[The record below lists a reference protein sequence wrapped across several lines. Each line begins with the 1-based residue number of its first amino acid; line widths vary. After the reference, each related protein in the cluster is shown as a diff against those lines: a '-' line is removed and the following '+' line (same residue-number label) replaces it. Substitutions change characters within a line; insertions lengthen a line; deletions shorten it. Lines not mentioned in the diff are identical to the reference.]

1 MISDIRLQHFRS
13 YEDATFEFGPGVNI
27 IVGPN
32 GSGKTNLLEALQI
45 LAIGRSYRVQDAELL
60 QFDEPWFRLDSHL
73 DDGAYT
79 RVVKFVTTPRQY
91 KTFELDGVTHRSLAF
106 EHTTPIVLFE
116 PNNLFL
122 LHGAPE
128 LRRAYLDDI
137 LEQIQPGYATFR
149 KHYKRALAQ
158 RNALLKK
165 GIPSPQEI
173 FPWDLRLSELGA
185 VISRSRAGLVT
196 QLSESLRDLY
206 TTISHTNKNV
216 QLHYETGFPTE
227 SYETH
232 MLQKLESALSRDIAR
247 GFTAYGPHREDM
259 SVTFDGHPAEEVASR
274 GEIRTVV
281 LALKIIELGI
291 IEKVRGKTPLLLL
304 DDVFSEL
311 DGTRRRALTDY
322 LQRYQTFLTTT
333 DADLVVKH
341 FTTSTILPLV

>member
-1 MISDIRLQHFRS
+1 MIFDIRLQHFRS
-13 YEDATFEFGPGVNI
+13 YIDATFEFGSGVNI

-32 GSGKTNLLEALQI
+32 GSGKTNLLESLQVI
-45 LAIGRSYRVQDAELL
+45 ATGKSYRVQDNELL
-60 QFDEPWFRLDSHL
+60 HFEKPWFRLDAHTG
-73 DDGAYT
+73 DGTST
-79 RVVKFVTTPRQY
+79 RVVKLVTSPRQQ
-91 KTFELDGVTHRSLAF
+91 KTFELNDAAHRSLTF
-106 EHTTPIVLFE
+106 EHTIPIVLFE
-116 PNNLFL
+116 PNNLYL

-128 LRRAYLDDI
+128 VRRAYLDDI
-137 LEQIQPGYATFR
+137 IEQIQPGYAAIR
-149 KHYKRALAQ
+149 RHYRRTLAQ

-165 GIPSPQEI
+165 GTPSSKEM

-185 VISRSRAGLVT
+185 VIARSRLDLISRFN
-196 QLSESLRDLY
+196 QLLQELY
-206 TTISHTNKNV
+206 ATISHTTKSV
-216 QLHYETGFPTE
+216 QLNYSAMFPAD

-232 MLQKLESALSRDIAR
+232 MLQKLESALPRDVMR

-259 SVTFDGHPAEEVASR
+259 SVVFDGHPAEEVASR

-291 IEKVRGKTPLLLL
+291 LEEVRGKTPILLL

-341 FTTSTILPLV
+341 FTSSTILPIQ

>member
-1 MISDIRLQHFRS
+1 MISDVRLQHFRS
-13 YEDATFEFGPGVNI
+13 YLDATFEFGPGVNI

-32 GSGKTNLLEALQI
+32 GSGKTNLLESLQI
-45 LAIGRSYRVQDAELL
+45 IATGKSYRVQDSELL
-60 QFDEPWFRLDSHL
+60 HFEKPWFRLDAHI
-73 DDGAYT
+73 DDGNYT
-79 RVVKFVTTPRQY
+79 RVVKFVTTPRQQ
-91 KTFELDGVTHRSLAF
+91 KTFELNDVVHRSLAF
-106 EHTTPIVLFE
+106 EHSIPIVLFE
-116 PNNLFL
+116 PNNLYL

-128 LRRAYLDDI
+128 IRRTYLDDI
-137 LEQIQPGYATFR
+137 IEQIQPGYAAVR
-149 KHYKRALAQ
+149 KHYKRTLAQ

-165 GIPSPQEI
+165 NTPSPKEM
-173 FPWDLRLSELGA
+173 FAWDLRLSELGA
-185 VISRSRAGLVT
+185 VIARSRLDIVQRFNQ
-196 QLSESLRDLY
+196 QLQDLY
-206 TTISHTNKNV
+206 TTISHTDKTI
-216 QLHYETGFPTE
+216 QLHYETMFPAE

-232 MLQKLESALSRDIAR
+232 MFQKLESALPRDVMR

-259 SVTFDGHPAEEVASR
+259 SVTFDSHPAEEVASR

-291 IEKVRGKTPLLLL
+291 LEEVRGKTPLLLL

-341 FTTSTILPLV
+341 FTSSTILPIT

>member
-13 YEDATFEFGPGVNI
+13 YKDATFEFGPGVNI

-32 GSGKTNLLEALQI
+32 GSGKTNLLESLQI
-45 LAIGRSYRVQDAELL
+45 LSIGKSYRVQDVELL
-60 QFDEPWFRLDSHL
+60 EFEEPWFRLDAHL
-73 DDGAYT
+73 ENGTYT
-79 RVVKFVTTPRQY
+79 RVVKFVTSPRQQ
-91 KTFELDGVTHRSLAF
+91 KTFELDGVIHRSLNF
-106 EHTTPIVLFE
+106 EHTTPVVLFE

-128 LRRAYLDDI
+128 NRRAYLDDI
-137 LEQIQPGYATFR
+137 LEQIQPGYSSLR
-149 KHYKRALAQ
+149 KHYKRTLAQ

-165 GIPSPQEI
+165 GVTSSQEM

-185 VISRSRAGLVT
+185 VIARSRAGLVDKF
-196 QLSESLRDLY
+196 SESLGDLY
-206 TTISHTNKNV
+206 ATISHTNKKV
-216 QLHYETGFPTE
+216 QLRYDTQFPIE

-232 MLQKLESALSRDIAR
+232 LLQKLESALARDIAR

-259 SVTFDGHPAEEVASR
+259 TVTFDEHAAAEVASR
-274 GEIRTVV
+274 GEVRTVV
-281 LALKIIELGI
+281 LALKILELEMIE
-291 IEKVRGKTPLLLL
+291 EVRGKTPLLLL

-341 FTTSTILPLV
+341 FTSSTILPLV